1 MFDISFGEL
10 MVIGVVALVV
20 LGPEK
25 LPAVARTVG
34 ALIGRMQRFVN
45 NVKSDIQREVDLQGL
60 NDLKNDIHDAAQSFR
75 DRVENESREMRSTF
89 DQMGDDLRQTGEEAR
104 AALSDQPTN
113 DTSMPDAP
121 PSDGIST
128 QSDESLEPEV
138 DDRQLSL
145 SLEEPDEPSV
155 YNTRRNPSR

>member
-10 MVIGVVALVV
+10 LVIGVVALVV

-60 NDLKNDIHDAAQSFR
+60 DALKQDIQDAAQAFA
-75 DRVENESREMRSTF
+75 
-89 DQMGDDLRQTGEEAR
+89 TGWKPK
-104 AALSDQPTN
+104 AAAGAHHL
-113 DTSMPDAP
+113 
-121 PSDGIST
+121 
-128 QSDESLEPEV
+128 
-138 DDRQLSL
+138 
-145 SLEEPDEPSV
+145 
-155 YNTRRNPSR
+155 

>member
-10 MVIGVVALVV
+10 LVIGVVALVV

-34 ALIGRMQRFVN
+34 ALVGRMQRFVN

-60 NDLKNDIHDAAQSFR
+60 SGLKNDIQDAAQSFR
-75 DRVENESREMRSTF
+75 DRVENESRQMRSTF
-89 DQMGDDLRQTGEEAR
+89 DQMGDDLRRTGEEAR
-104 AALSDQPTN
+104 AALSDQPV
-113 DTSMPDAP
+113 DDGAELDAP
-121 PSDGIST
+121 PD
-128 QSDESLEPEV
+128 DSLAEGEAPPEPEI

-145 SLEEPDEPSV
+145 SLDEPDEPSV
-155 YNTRRNPSR
+155 YNTRRTPSR